1 MMPDPEVR
9 LSKAYRRAA
18 IVLAV
23 AAVLW
28 FLAYLYASRA
38 GWEERSLLIPL
49 ACAALS
55 ALFFSLY
62 AKSKQSS
69 DN

>member
-9 LSKAYRRAA
+9 LSRAYRRAA

-28 FLAYLYASRA
+28 LLAWLYAGRA

-55 ALFFSLY
+55 ALFFALY
-62 AKSKQSS
+62 AKSKRSS